1 MVEIPRHF
9 QPGPTKRR
17 LLRTEPQNPAG
28 GDDTTEHGNDKCHG
42 DVDRALAAPATEY
55 AEEKDRSEPE
65 RHMCISAQ
73 PKIYAEYVGF
83 LL

>member
-17 LLRTEPQNPAG
+17 LLQTEPRSPAV
-28 GDDTTEHGNDKCHG
+28 GDDTTEHGSGKWHG
-42 DVDRALAAPATEY
+42 DGDRALAAPATEY
-55 AEEKDRSEPE
+55 TEEKDRSKPE

-73 PKIYAEYVGF
+73 PKICAEYIGF